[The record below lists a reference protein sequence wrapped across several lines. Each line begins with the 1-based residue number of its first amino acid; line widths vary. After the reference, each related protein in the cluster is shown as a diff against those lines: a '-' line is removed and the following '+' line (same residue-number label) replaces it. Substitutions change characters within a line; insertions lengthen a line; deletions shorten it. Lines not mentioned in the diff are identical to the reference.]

1 MAIYKGVGMPKQI
14 VFIVGIICGL
24 LLAMIIVPCM
34 ESARFEKKLEQ
45 ERLKTE
51 LIREITAEVMKQL
64 KEYNLI

>member
-24 LLAMIIVPCM
+24 LLAMIIVPCI
-34 ESARFEKKLEQ
+34 EYARYEKKLDQ

-51 LIREITAEVMKQL
+51 LTREITAEVMKQL